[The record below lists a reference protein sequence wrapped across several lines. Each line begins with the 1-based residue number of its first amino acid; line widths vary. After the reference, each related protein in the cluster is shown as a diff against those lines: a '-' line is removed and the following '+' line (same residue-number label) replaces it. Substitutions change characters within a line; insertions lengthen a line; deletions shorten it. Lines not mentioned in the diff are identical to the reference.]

1 MHMYACMFMCSC
13 VVSPNAV
20 GPKANGR
27 EHNMMHHPWP
37 DAAIAPGGTT
47 SFKLVDG
54 YGAYGK
60 AQQLTVWA
68 DCEVCWG

>member
-1 MHMYACMFMCSC
+1 MFMCSC

-20 GPKANGR
+20 GPKANGD

-54 YGAYGK
+54 SVAIWEW
-60 AQQLTVWA
+60 TVA
-68 DCEVCWG
+68 DWLG